1 MQKKPTDELMEQL
14 TDSDSLERYLKE
26 NKPYFVDLSLAELLN
41 KKLKEHGKE
50 KSAVIKAAEINEI
63 YAYQIFSGKRI
74 PSRDKLLCLLFGLEL
89 SVSEVQEFLK
99 MTGRA
104 PLYPKN
110 VRDTIILSGLQNS
123 LTVVQVNELLYD
135 HGEKTLS

>member
-41 KKLKEHGKE
+41 KKLKEHEKE

-99 MTGRA
+99 MTGHA

>member
-14 TDSDSLERYLKE
+14 TGTDSLERYLKE

-89 SVSEVQEFLK
+89 SVPEVQEFLK
-99 MTGRA
+99 MTGHA

-110 VRDTIILSGLQNS
+110 VRDTIILSGLQNR

>member
-99 MTGRA
+99 MTGHA